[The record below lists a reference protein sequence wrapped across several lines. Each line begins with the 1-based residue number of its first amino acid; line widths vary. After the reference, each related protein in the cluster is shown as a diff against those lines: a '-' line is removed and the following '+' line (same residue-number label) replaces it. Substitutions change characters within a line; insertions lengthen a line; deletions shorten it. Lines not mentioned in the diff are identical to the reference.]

1 MISEKTVELNLTTEA
16 INYAY
21 TLTGRTHFAVGLTQA
36 EESVFGV
43 DVSIGGGSALLIQYK
58 RAYVKGTTWTWHLNR
73 TTKQDQHLRLQILES
88 LGYPVYYALPY
99 FSTLSDVQKNRRK
112 LLLKTFAIRPSTI
125 NPIPGPTG
133 HHDVRYDSISG
144 VFSVHSEPSP
154 LSSEPE
160 RLSAVVEKELNQ
172 RDRIEIGEL
181 CADYNRIVLGIDG
194 GEPMSRNVLGYA
206 MDESDVAHGAAIIGS
221 EYV

>member
-1 MISEKTVELNLTTEA
+1 MISEKTVELNLTTET

-36 EESVFGV
+36 EEAIFGV

-58 RAYVKGTTWTWHLNR
+58 RAYVKGNTWTWHLNR
-73 TTKQDQHLRLQILES
+73 TTNKDQHLKLQILES

-99 FSTLSDVQKNRRK
+99 FCTLSDVQKNRRK

-125 NPIPGPTG
+125 NPLPGPTG
-133 HHDVRYDSISG
+133 HHDVRYDAVSG
-144 VFSVHSEPSP
+144 VFSVHSDPTP
-154 LSSEPE
+154 LTSDPE
-160 RLSAVVEKELNQ
+160 KLKDAVERELSQ
-172 RDRIEIGEL
+172 RDRIDIGEL
-181 CADYNRIVLGIDG
+181 CAQYNRVVLGLEA
-194 GEPMSRNVLGYA
+194 GEPVIRESSGSGFYN
-206 MDESDVAHGAAIIGS
+206 SDVANSAAIIGS